1 MKGSNIMND
10 DTLKLMRNDYKK
22 KIDKLN
28 KYLNMLDEI
37 KKLKEEEHVK
47 RYLELVD
54 NISKYAHMKNMT
66 ARSDADILDQIINT
80 YVKNTDLSE
89 GIYVS
94 CGKFVRLGIGDS
106 LSTDDNYD
114 YKLYVDI
121 EKNMD
126 AAFQIEKKDVS
137 EFEKTNVILDLGMPF
152 SVENYNKFRRNF
164 YKLAMNHDMEYA
176 YTKTMDKYE
185 IM

>member
-1 MKGSNIMND
+1 MND
-10 DTLKLMRNDYKK
+10 DTLELMRNDYRK
-22 KIDKLN
+22 KINELN
-28 KYLNMLDEI
+28 TYLEMLDEI

-47 RYLELVD
+47 RYLDLLD
-54 NISKYAHMKNMT
+54 KTSKYGHMRSIAT
-66 ARSDADILDQIINT
+66 PSDAEILDQVINT
-80 YVKNTDLSE
+80 YVRNTDLSE
-89 GIYVS
+89 EIYVS

-106 LSTDDNYD
+106 ASNDDNYD

-137 EFEKTNVILDLGMPF
+137 EFENTNVILDLGMPF